1 MKLQINI
8 KWSWDEIVQ
17 TMKLSIL
24 FKYYIY
30 WILWLVKYFKIFL
43 IIPPSLSIQAFVLAV
58 AFLPNNIIVHV
69 HRHHLL
75 GLGAED
81 LELHHLGAPAA
92 SGMTHQLSTRP
103 QTGAH
108 YQELRM
114 FTKKNARN
122 MLSKS
127 QSVSQIVVFVPAGV
141 SLTGHHQRHQR
152 HSVATVTVR

>member
-1 MKLQINI
+1 MNNQMNLQINI

-17 TMKLSIL
+17 TMKLAIL

-30 WILWLVKYFKIFL
+30 WILWLVKYFKILL
-43 IIPPSLSIQAFVLAV
+43 IIPPSLSIQAFVLA
-58 AFLPNNIIVHV
+58 FLPNNIIVHV
-69 HRHHLL
+69 HRHRLP

-81 LELHHLGAPAA
+81 LELHHLGAPAV

-141 SLTGHHQRHQR
+141 SLTGHHPRHP
-152 HSVATVTVR
+152 VATVTVR